1 MKEAVTVADKRK
13 ITGYL
18 AADPRRVEHNGTQFA
33 AFEVLENKRYFDGDE
48 QVWKD
53 AKPTKYEVTV
63 DQEGLR
69 ENLLASLESGQRVT
83 VEGNYKPKPYVDG
96 EGNQRVSNK
105 IFAKDVSASFMH
117 NSLGRGGVA
126 PGREEGVGY
135 DHAPEAQDMAR
146 AAAGHGWGENP
157 DPYPQHSQQF
167 ADRGQPIQ
175 QQYTAPP
182 PPNQAPDVGFSR

>member
-1 MKEAVTVADKRK
+1 MADKRK

-105 IFAKDVSASFMH
+105 IFAKDVSASYMH

-126 PGREEGVGY
+126 PEREQDLSAGPALSGQELGRE
-135 DHAPEAQDMAR
+135 
-146 AAAGHGWGENP
+146 AAGPGWGENP
-157 DPYPQHSQQF
+157 DPYPVHSQEF
-167 ADRGQPIQ
+167 AGRGQPVS

-182 PPNQAPDVGFSR
+182 PPNQAPDVGLSR

>member
-1 MKEAVTVADKRK
+1 MADKRK

-69 ENLLASLESGQRVT
+69 ENLLASLES
-83 VEGNYKPKPYVDG
+83 
-96 EGNQRVSNK
+96 
-105 IFAKDVSASFMH
+105 
-117 NSLGRGGVA
+117 
-126 PGREEGVGY
+126 
-135 DHAPEAQDMAR
+135 
-146 AAAGHGWGENP
+146 
-157 DPYPQHSQQF
+157 
-167 ADRGQPIQ
+167 Q
-175 QQYTAPP
+175 QQDLRQRRIGIVYA
-182 PPNQAPDVGFSR
+182 QFSRTRRCSTGTRGRRRIRSRA